1 MYFINLKE
9 HAAVDEVLEYVKQTN
24 PKHVIIDNSS
34 RVGNPDNSKWL
45 AEKIKNLGFDVTL
58 SPKNHPRSN

>member
-1 MYFINLKE
+1 MLSLNPDERPTI
-9 HAAVDEVLEYVKQTN
+9 DEVLEYTKQTN

-34 RVGNPDNSKWL
+34 RVDNANNSKWI
-45 AEKIKNLGFDVTL
+45 AEKIKNLGFDVML